1 MARVGLRHLQ
11 KSYGSRNV
19 FDDFTLEVAD
29 GELLSLLGPS
39 GSGKT
44 TLLRLIAGLEVL
56 QGGEIWI
63 GDAEVSAWQPRDR
76 HIGMTFQGYAL
87 YPHMSVRQNLRYPL
101 DVRRVPR
108 QQADRRV
115 TDAAQMLN
123 IAHLLD
129 RRVQQISGGEQQRV
143 AIGRAIVQ
151 QPQLYLLD
159 EPISNLDASLRE
171 TVRGEIRRLQQKLR
185 ATMVI
190 VTHDQMDALAIA
202 DRIAVLRDGRLQQ
215 IGTPAELYQ
224 QPANQFV
231 AGFLGRLRMN
241 FLAGTIASENR
252 PVLQGDGFVLRLPD
266 RLANRLPAQVSDVT
280 LGFRPDAVDILSAPS
295 DDAWVGTIQIA
306 QFQGDQL
313 IATVDVGTPIQVT
326 LPAPAS
332 LTSGQRI
339 WLRPKPYAAYLFDR
353 RTGERLDAT
362 TFIRATQGVQV

>member
-1 MARVGLRHLQ
+1 MARVGLRHLR

-63 GDAEVSAWQPRDR
+63 GDAEVSTWQPRDR
-76 HIGMTFQGYAL
+76 HIGMTFQRYAL

-101 DVRRVPR
+101 DVRRAPR
-108 QQADRRV
+108 QEADRRV

-159 EPISNLDASLRE
+159 EPVSNLDASLRE

-252 PVLQGDGFVLRLPD
+252 PVPAGGRFRAQAARPAREPTACAGIRRDPWFPPGRGRYPLRSVRRCLGGHDPDGPVPGRPAYRDCRCRYASSGGITGTGIPD
-266 RLANRLPAQVSDVT
+266 RGRAHMV
-280 LGFRPDAVDILSAPS
+280 
-295 DDAWVGTIQIA
+295 
-306 QFQGDQL
+306 
-313 IATVDVGTPIQVT
+313 
-326 LPAPAS
+326 
-332 LTSGQRI
+332 
-339 WLRPKPYAAYLFDR
+339 
-353 RTGERLDAT
+353 
-362 TFIRATQGVQV
+362 ATQTIRDLSL